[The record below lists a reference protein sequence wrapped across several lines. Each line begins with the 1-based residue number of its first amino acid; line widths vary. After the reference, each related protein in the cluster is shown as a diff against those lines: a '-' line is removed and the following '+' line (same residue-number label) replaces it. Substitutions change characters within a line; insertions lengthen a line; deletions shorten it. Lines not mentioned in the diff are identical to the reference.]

1 MDQLR
6 RQVRDEVE
14 KPMRDL
20 LDAANNDA
28 DRYRADST
36 KASRE
41 LVVVRSELD
50 QLRAEHCRSVAEL
63 KLRLETEVSSRGD
76 AGDKSPRIWSKG
88 TLLQIVPLR
97 FLSYRYK
104 NERSAAF
111 KIRQNSFSAGAMPE
125 PRWGSSRRSPDP

>member
-1 MDQLR
+1 LRCITCNHVQIAMQVPGEKQMDEMR

-28 DRYRADST
+28 DRYRADSN

-50 QLRAEHCRSVAEL
+50 QLRAEHCRNVAEL
-63 KLRLETEVSSRGD
+63 KLRLETEVGSLSSEVD
-76 AGDKSPRIWSKG
+76 CSH
-88 TLLQIVPLR
+88 
-97 FLSYRYK
+97 
-104 NERSAAF
+104 
-111 KIRQNSFSAGAMPE
+111 
-125 PRWGSSRRSPDP
+125 

>member
-20 LDAANNDA
+20 LDAANSDA
-28 DRYRADST
+28 DRYRADSN

-50 QLRAEHCRSVAEL
+50 QLRSEHCRNVAEL
-63 KLRLETEVSSRGD
+63 KLRLDTQVSRLSSEVDFSS
-76 AGDKSPRIWSKG
+76 
-88 TLLQIVPLR
+88 LR
-97 FLSYRYK
+97 RVRASLEAYSSTNFYLYHSY
-104 NERSAAF
+104 S
-111 KIRQNSFSAGAMPE
+111 I
-125 PRWGSSRRSPDP
+125 